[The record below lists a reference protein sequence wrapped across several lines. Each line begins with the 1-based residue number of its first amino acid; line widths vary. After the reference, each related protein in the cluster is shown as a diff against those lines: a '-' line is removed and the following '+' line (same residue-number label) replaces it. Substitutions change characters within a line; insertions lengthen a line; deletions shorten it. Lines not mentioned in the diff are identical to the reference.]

1 MRIDL
6 KTGKP
11 VLANITGGLSGPAVK
26 PVGIRC
32 VYQCARQVNIPII
45 GVGGIAN
52 SEDVLEYLLAGAS
65 AVEVGAMNFKDPY
78 ICKKIIEDLPET
90 LNKYGYTSV
99 HDVIERRQNEQN
111 NYCIGFFKQGTGI
124 RILRQFDEPVYV
136 KIGMELTYACGLDI
150 VKEVK
155 NMGHKIFLDLKLHDI
170 PNTVKGGM
178 KNLAKL
184 GVDIVNCHCAGGI
197 EMMKAAK
204 QGILEGTPEGQQPAK
219 LIGVTVLTSTSKE
232 SMNEELGIPGEVIDT
247 VIHYAKNAKEAGLD
261 GVVCS
266 VHEAKAIHE
275 ACGDDFLT
283 VTPGIRLAGNS
294 VDDQKRVATPE
305 FAKEQGCDMIVV
317 GRSITKSED
326 PKATYKAIEEVM
338 E

>member
-1 MRIDL
+1 MS
-6 KTGKP
+6 KT
-11 VLANITGGLSGPAVK
+11 
-26 PVGIRC
+26 
-32 VYQCARQVNIPII
+32 II
-45 GVGGIAN
+45 ALDFSN
-52 SEDVLEYLLAGAS
+52 KEQVLEFL
-65 AVEVGAMNFKDPY
+65 K
-78 ICKKIIEDLPET
+78 
-90 LNKYGYTSV
+90 
-99 HDVIERRQNEQN
+99 
-111 NYCIGFFKQGTGI
+111 
-124 RILRQFDEPVYV
+124 QFDEPVYV

-155 NMGHKIFLDLKLHDI
+155 KMGHKIFLDLKLHDI

-184 GVDIVNCHCAGGI
+184 GVDIVNCHCGGGI

-204 QGILEGTPEGQQPAK
+204 EGILEGTPVGQQPAK

-232 SMNEELGIPGEVIDT
+232 AMNQELGIEGEVIDT
-247 VIHYAKNAKEAGLD
+247 VIHYAKNAKKAGLD

-266 VHEAKAIHE
+266 VHEAKAIHD

-305 FAKEQGCDMIVV
+305 YAKEQGCDMIVV

-326 PKATYKAIEEVM
+326 PKATYEMIEEAM
-338 E
+338 N